1 MSASRR
7 GGRVSSAKMHS
18 KNTTTNFSAPINNP
32 DSSEEE
38 GAVLPP
44 APSSPTSEALSIEIE
59 GILPFEGASP
69 LNNNSA
75 SNRVDWDLRPC
86 TREAFLSHSFPK
98 EEKYELIDGLL
109 CAQPSMVDD
118 QHQRIIK
125 FLILHI
131 LNGFVNELHEFDC
144 YDGTTVEPDS
154 SSGSSS
160 GSLTD
165 SSPGR
170 VKKPSFFVPDLI
182 IAEQIPG
189 KIDIG
194 KLYFSKN
201 GLRIAAGVEVTS
213 EGRSREKDLGLKK
226 KYYAKRGIAEYM
238 IIDRDKVSKNKKG
251 PHDPDQKV
259 IVYTLNDKRQY
270 EGREYR
276 GTEEVRSRFFDGI
289 TAEEMLSPSCP
300 SEEQRKKMRTLKKDQ
315 AEIIRRKDEETRR
328 KDEELRLEKQER
340 KKEEEMRRKAEEKH
354 RKAEEKNR
362 KAEERHRKAEE
373 KNRKAEERHRE
384 AEERH
389 REAEE
394 RHREAEERHRKA
406 EEELQREK
414 KEKEEMRR
422 EMERLRGKG
431 RKQSDKEVKKGKE
444 KRHKPEDS
452 GGTARRGS
460 AAGEHSKKGNRS

>member
-1 MSASRR
+1 MQ
-7 GGRVSSAKMHS
+7 S
-18 KNTTTNFSAPINNP
+18 KNTATNNSTPINNP

-44 APSSPTSEALSIEIE
+44 APSSPTSEALSIESD

-98 EEKYELIDGLL
+98 EEKYELIEGLL
-109 CAQPSMVDD
+109 RAQPSMVDD

-131 LNGFVNELHEFDC
+131 LHGFANDLHEFDC

-160 GSLTD
+160 GSSTD
-165 SSPGR
+165 SSPKR

-182 IAEQIPG
+182 IAKQIPG

-238 IIDRDKVSKNKKG
+238 IIDRDKVSKSKKG
-251 PHDPDQKV
+251 PHVPDQKV
-259 IVYTLNDKRQY
+259 IVYTLNDKRKY
-270 EGREYR
+270 EGKEYR

-300 SEEQRKKMRTLKKDQ
+300 SGEQREKVRTQKKDQ
-315 AEIIRRKDEETRR
+315 AEVICRKDDEIRRKDD
-328 KDEELRLEKQER
+328 KLRLEKQER
-340 KKEEEMRRKAEEKH
+340 KKEEEKRRKAEGECSKAEGE
-354 RKAEEKNR
+354 RSKAEEKRR
-362 KAEERHRKAEE
+362 KV
-373 KNRKAEERHRE
+373 
-384 AEERH
+384 
-389 REAEE
+389 
-394 RHREAEERHRKA
+394 

-414 KEKEEMRR
+414 RENEEMRC
-422 EMERLRGKG
+422 EIERLRGTV
-431 RKQSDKEVKKGKE
+431 RKQSDKEVKKGKV
-444 KRHKPEDS
+444 KRHKPEGS
-452 GGTARRGS
+452 GGTARRES

>member
-1 MSASRR
+1 
-7 GGRVSSAKMHS
+7 MHS

-189 KIDIG
+189 KIDMG

-201 GLRIAAGVEVTS
+201 GLRIAAVIEVTS

-238 IIDRDKVSKNKKG
+238 IIDRDKVSKSQRGSHVPN
-251 PHDPDQKV
+251 QKV
-259 IVYTLNDKRQY
+259 IVYKLNEKRQY

-315 AEIIRRKDEETRR
+315 AEIIRRKDEEIRGKDEEIRGKDEETRR

-340 KKEEEMRRKAEEKH
+340 KKEEEMRRKAD
-354 RKAEEKNR
+354 
-362 KAEERHRKAEE
+362 
-373 KNRKAEERHRE
+373 
-384 AEERH
+384 
-389 REAEE
+389 
-394 RHREAEERHRKA
+394 
-406 EEELQREK
+406 EELRLERQKSR
-414 KEKEEMRR
+414 KEKEEMLRKI
-422 EMERLRGKG
+422 ERVRGKG
-431 RKQSDKEVKKGKE
+431 RKQSDDEVKKGKE
-444 KRHKPEDS
+444 KRRKLEDS